1 MKLASVRSSDFYIRS
16 ALSISFEKGCLALM
30 ASIFSSSAPA
40 ANGSQAAIDTSKI
53 WTTLLTNRGYLAGL
67 LVLDHTIKKHGS
79 KYQLVVMLS
88 GDAANDP
95 EMHATLQAAGVPFRL
110 VDKIEPAPQNGKIN
124 RGTWEK
130 LAPWSFTEYEVSY
143 PARSIGSFIWLH
155 ANALSDRKSKSL
167 VNRD

>member
-1 MKLASVRSSDFYIRS
+1 
-16 ALSISFEKGCLALM
+16 M
-30 ASIFSSSAPA
+30 AMSTPEHA
-40 ANGSQAAIDTSKI
+40 AAGVDTSKI

-88 GDAANDP
+88 GDAATDP
-95 EMHATLQAAGVPFRL
+95 EMHATLEAAGIPLRI

-130 LAPWSFTEYEVSY
+130 LAPWGFTEYEVS
-143 PARSIGSFIWLH
+143 
-155 ANALSDRKSKSL
+155 
-167 VNRD
+167 